1 MTDGSVDGAVRLYER
16 IYSEHPAALYA
27 ELRRD
32 HGPIVP
38 VLLENDVFA
47 WLVIGYRE
55 LHRVLTDPQL
65 FPRDSRVWNKWGE
78 IPPDWPLM
86 PFIAYQPSMFFGEG
100 SEHQSRYEAVERAFA
115 SIDPFELQLR
125 CERIAD
131 TLIDDFAGRG
141 EADLLADYA
150 YSMPVLVLA
159 EMLGVPG
166 TRLESVARDLVEA
179 LDTGEGALAAH
190 GRVVAAM
197 HDLVSMKRE
206 SPGTDL
212 ASRIVTTH
220 PGTAEEIAQD
230 LLVVMVTGQEP
241 VANWIGNTLRLM
253 LTDDRFSLTLSGGRR
268 SVGQALNEVLWE
280 DGPVQ
285 NDVGRWAAR
294 DTELA
299 GRRIRAGDM
308 LIIGMAGANTDPH
321 VRPGSPTGISG
332 NQAHL
337 AFGHGSHGCPQS
349 TREAAEV
356 IVRTAVEVLLDRL
369 PDVLLSVPAEDLV
382 WRPSFHVRGLT
393 GLPARFSPALAVG
406 GR

>member
-1 MTDGSVDGAVRLYER
+1 MTASSDHAVEAVRLYER
-16 IYSEHPAALYA
+16 IYDEHPVALYA

-32 HGPIVP
+32 HGPVVP

-55 LHRVLTDPQL
+55 LHQVLT
-65 FPRDSRVWNKWGE
+65 
-78 IPPDWPLM
+78 
-86 PFIAYQPSMFFGEG
+86 
-100 SEHQSRYEAVERAFA
+100 
-115 SIDPFELQLR
+115 
-125 CERIAD
+125 
-131 TLIDDFAGRG
+131 
-141 EADLLADYA
+141 DYA

-159 EMLGVPG
+159 ELVGVPT
-166 TRLESVARDLVEA
+166 TRIERVAGDLVEA
-179 LDTGEGALAAH
+179 LDTGDGALEAH

-197 HDLVSMKRE
+197 RDLVSLKQE
-206 SPGTDL
+206 NPGTDV
-212 ASRIVTTH
+212 ASRIVATH
-220 PGTAEEIAQD
+220 PGSAEGIAQD
-230 LLVVMVTGQEP
+230 LVVVVVAGQEP

-321 VRPGSPTGISG
+321 VRPGSATGISG
-332 NQAHL
+332 NQAYL
-337 AFGHGSHGCPQS
+337 TFGHGSHGCPAS
-349 TREAAEV
+349 TREIAEV
-356 IVRTAVEVLLDRL
+356 IARTAVEVLLDRL
-369 PDVLLSVPAEDLV
+369 PDVALAVPAEDLV
-382 WRPSFHVRGLT
+382 WRTSFHIRGLM
-393 GLPARFSPALAVG
+393 GLPVRFSPTLALG
-406 GR
+406 GSLADLIAERNHD